1 MLEVNKITEHLDFT
15 KKEERI
21 AFINKNDGIFSGT
34 NVDQESVI
42 VIVKKG
48 VEMIVKTIHT
58 SKPNWYEVVFYDEE
72 GEQTG
77 VTYER
82 L

>member
-1 MLEVNKITEHLDFT
+1 MVETRKITAHLDFT

-21 AFINKNDGIFSGT
+21 AFIKENNGILSGK
-34 NVDQESVI
+34 NVDKEDV
-42 VIVKKG
+42 VVMVEKG
-48 VEMIVKTIHT
+48 VGMTVKTIHT
-58 SKPNWYEVVFYDEE
+58 SKPNWYEIVFYDED

-82 L
+82 I